1 MKKIICIGSA
11 TKDIFLE
18 IREGKVVEN
27 SEDLTAQK
35 LISFEFGA
43 KIYAQGFREELGGS
57 AVNVASGLHK
67 CGFRTFVFSRSSK
80 SQTGKWIIKEI
91 GKRKLKKNYF
101 QQTGGGE
108 SEIAVVISERKH
120 KDHVIFRT
128 GDSVQQFDVRKAL
141 NKFREKV
148 DWIYIG
154 SQKKGWSKKVDEIV
168 KFSKERKA
176 KIAINP
182 SSYQVEKGSK
192 KFLEMLSEFQ
202 VVFMN
207 KDEAIELLQK
217 AEGKVED
224 NIKYLF
230 SKIKKYSPNV
240 VVITDGV
247 NGAYVLDNDEIISVS
262 TQVKDVVDT
271 VGAGDAFSSAFIAAY
286 VNDQDSRRALT
297 WGIAN
302 SGAVISKEG
311 ATNGLLKVSEMRRL
325 QQSLFKK
332 IKVVE

>member
-18 IREGKVVEN
+18 INEGRVIDNPK
-27 SEDLTAQK
+27 DLTAQK

-67 CGFRTFVFSRSSK
+67 CGFRTFIFSRSSK
-80 SQTGKWIIKEI
+80 SQTGKWIVKQIS
-91 GKRKLKKNYF
+91 KRKLKKNYF
-101 QQTGGGE
+101 QQTVGHE
-108 SEIAVVISERKH
+108 SEIVVVLSERKH

-128 GDSVQQFDVRKAL
+128 GDSVQQFDVKKAL
-141 NKFREKV
+141 DKFKEKV
-148 DWIYIG
+148 DWIYVG
-154 SQKKGWSKKVDEIV
+154 SQKNGWSEKVKEV
-168 KFSKERKA
+168 VNFSKERKV

-182 SSYQVEKGSK
+182 SSYQIEKDSK
-192 KFLEMLSEFQ
+192 KLVKMLGEFQ

-207 KDEAIELLQK
+207 KDEAIELLQR

-224 NIKYLF
+224 DIKYIF
-230 SKIKKYSPNV
+230 SRIQRYSSNV
-240 VVITDGV
+240 VVITDGA
-247 NGAYVLDNDEIISVS
+247 NGAYVLDDNKIISVP
-262 TQVKDVVDT
+262 TQAKNVVDT

-286 VNDQDSRRALT
+286 ANDQDSKKALA

-311 ATNGLLKVSEMRRL
+311 ATNGLLKASEMKKL
-325 QQSLFKK
+325 QQSMLKK
-332 IKVVE
+332 IKTLE